1 MGINTKQ
8 EGCYAVLKPVTKS
21 HWNENFSTTRTNF
34 SFVLVGFRS
43 SGPKSFVELQ
53 LRAQAMMPG
62 HENYYTGLI
71 T

>member
-21 HWNENFSTTRTNF
+21 HWNENISPTRTNF

-43 SGPKSFVELQ
+43 SIQ
-53 LRAQAMMPG
+53 QPG
-62 HENYYTGLI
+62 FGLDTGDPGVTPVHILVM
-71 T
+71 TL